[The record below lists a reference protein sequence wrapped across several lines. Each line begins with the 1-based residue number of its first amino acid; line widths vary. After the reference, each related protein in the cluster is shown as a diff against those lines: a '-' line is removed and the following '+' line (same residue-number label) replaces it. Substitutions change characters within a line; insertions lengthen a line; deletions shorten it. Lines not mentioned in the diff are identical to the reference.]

1 MSMLDPYLHFAVELF
16 NQPMSYS
23 PLTPLDGRVAIVTGG
38 ARGIGLETAKALKE
52 NGAKVV
58 IVDINA
64 KLGAEAAQEAELAF
78 EHTDLTRSSDV
89 AKLAAAIQSK
99 YGRIDIAFNNAG
111 IFLNAESEACSDED
125 WHRVIDVNLHAVFY
139 CCREF
144 GKIMLEQAKGSIIN
158 TASMSGIIAN
168 TPQPQAAYNVSKA
181 GVIMLTKSLA
191 AEWAKKGVRVNTISP
206 GYISTEIGKGA
217 NPDWKAE
224 WMRLT
229 PMGRFGETRE
239 VASAVV
245 YLASDAS
252 SYFTGS
258 NLVVD
263 GGYTCW

>member
-1 MSMLDPYLHFAVELF
+1 MT
-16 NQPMSYS
+16 YS

-52 NGAKVV
+52 NGANVT

-64 KLGAEAAQEAELAF
+64 ELGAKAAKESGFDFVQA
-78 EHTDLTRSSDV
+78 DLTQSAGV
-89 AKLAAAIQSK
+89 ARLATEVQTR

-111 IFLNAESEACSDED
+111 IAVNAQSEACSDND
-125 WHRVIDVNLHAVFY
+125 WHRVIDINLHAVFY

-144 GKIMLEQAKGSIIN
+144 GRIMLEQGKGSIIN

-191 AEWAKKGVRVNTISP
+191 AEWAKRGVRVNSISP
-206 GYISTEIGKGA
+206 GYISTEMGKGA

-224 WMRLT
+224 WIRLT

-258 NLVVD
+258 NLVLD